1 VRNLSRPYQQ
11 SVQLVGIS
19 MTFAALV
26 AICGTFPAFGQ
37 TAAPAQ
43 PGAPVAPAAP
53 IVPTPGAPTPAPGD
67 SAAKARAAAVAAKA
81 NIDVGEA
88 WTRATPGNATTAAV
102 YLKIASNKDADRLV
116 GIEAAAAQTA
126 EVHDDVSQ
134 NGVVKMVALPAI
146 DIPAGGLVNFAPGGR
161 HVMLTGLK
169 GSLKEGESFIMTL
182 KFDKAGT
189 ESTAVKVLGAAA
201 TGLPSLG
208 TTRRGDTTAGVS
220 QR

>member
-1 VRNLSRPYQQ
+1 MRNQSRAYKQR
-11 SVQLVGIS
+11 VQLAGFS
-19 MTFAALV
+19 LGFAALL
-26 AICGTFPAFGQ
+26 AIAGPSLAADQSAPAPGTP
-37 TAAPAQ
+37 AAPA
-43 PGAPVAPAAP
+43 PA
-53 IVPTPGAPTPAPGD
+53 PGAPTPAPGD

-116 GIEAAAAQTA
+116 GIEVAAAQTV
-126 EVHDDVSQ
+126 EMHDEVSQ
-134 NGVVKMVALPAI
+134 NGTVKMTALPTLAV
-146 DIPAGGLVNFAPGGR
+146 PAGGVVNFAPGGR
-161 HVMLTGLK
+161 HVMLTGVK
-169 GSLKEGESFIMTL
+169 GPLKEGDSFIMTL

-201 TGLPSLG
+201 TGLPPVG
-208 TTRRGDTTAGVS
+208 TTRRGDTTAGVT